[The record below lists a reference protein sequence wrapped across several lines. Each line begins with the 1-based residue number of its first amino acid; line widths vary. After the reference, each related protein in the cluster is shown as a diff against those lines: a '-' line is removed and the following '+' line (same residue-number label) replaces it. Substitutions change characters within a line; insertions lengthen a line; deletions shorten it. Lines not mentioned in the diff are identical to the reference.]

1 MNENSSFQIR
11 HDPENVIIS
20 IKRLMGRG
28 FGDVAV
34 QKQQF
39 KLAHKI
45 PPPSQRTDNSIAVWL
60 GGDDIYSRLIK
71 FVKEQFGQQERISD
85 IDSLMHYHGTYT
97 MNTKTKIDCP
107 VCGYKEIEGNRCP
120 NCDTDVSLIRSL
132 AELPQRPK
140 SWTKT
145 IAIFMLVIG
154 ITIGAAGSFFAL
166 QTAIY
171 TATVPKPTVPN
182 VTNTNLTPPVITP
195 VIPKPAP
202 PLATYTV
209 KSGDTLSS
217 IAGKF
222 CSTSTDWQLI
232 VAVNPELQKRENQ
245 LDIDQVLKI
254 PSSCERKNP

>member
-1 MNENSSFQIR
+1 
-11 HDPENVIIS
+11 
-20 IKRLMGRG
+20 
-28 FGDVAV
+28 
-34 QKQQF
+34 
-39 KLAHKI
+39 
-45 PPPSQRTDNSIAVWL
+45 
-60 GGDDIYSRLIK
+60 
-71 FVKEQFGQQERISD
+71 
-85 IDSLMHYHGTYT
+85 

-107 VCGYKEIEGNRCP
+107 VCGYQGIEGNICP

-140 SWTKT
+140 SWTT
-145 IAIFMLVIG
+145 GMAILMLVIG
-154 ITIGAAGSFFAL
+154 ITIGAGGSFFAL

-171 TATVPKPTVPN
+171 TATVPNPTVSTNPN
-182 VTNTNLTPPVITP
+182 PTPQVINPV
-195 VIPKPAP
+195 VPKPAP

-222 CSTSTDWQLI
+222 CSKSTDWQLI

-254 PSSCERKNP
+254 PSSCKGKTP